1 MVKSTPMT
9 QPSIRSK
16 KSQLPEDVRSPFIRR
31 AGTILA
37 FSYPVLAL
45 STGFR
50 AVYQL
55 FLKEDVVNTTGPL
68 LSAVAGLCY
77 LTATI
82 GFAYRRRWAWWL
94 SVLVL
99 GFESL
104 MTLIVGTV
112 SIVNPELIGSTVWR
126 WFGIDYGFFPLI
138 QPLLGLAW
146 LFHRETLESYG
157 IRQAND
163 SPVSKQTAS

>member
-1 MVKSTPMT
+1 MKE
-9 QPSIRSK
+9 PSIQPKFNSE
-16 KSQLPEDVRSPFIRR
+16 LPQDVRSPFIRR

-50 AVYQL
+50 SLYQF
-55 FLKEDVVNTTGPL
+55 FLKEGVESYTGPA
-68 LSAVAGLCY
+68 LSGVAALCY
-77 LTATI
+77 LIATI

-104 MTLIVGTV
+104 MTLIVGTL
-112 SIVNPELIGSTVWR
+112 SIINPELIGSTVWR
-126 WFGIDYGFFPLI
+126 WFGIDYGFFPLV

-146 LFHRETLESYG
+146 LLHPETLQSYG
-157 IRQAND
+157 IRPYPPTD
-163 SPVSKQTAS
+163 PT